1 MTTNNDLRTTSAP
14 TSLGGAHVPHEST
27 TRDGGGP
34 GPRLAGRTGAAHVL
48 AAVGRRAVTLAVAGA
63 LAYPALPPTT
73 AHASQRP
80 VEGDG
85 DYWYFRHVDR
95 DIDEVVAARKAQAA
109 RDYVELAAARSQF
122 VSQRQ
127 QQGTARARVV
137 IGGSRSDPATA
148 AKCYIPETLDQWS
161 RRLIA
166 VQLCS

>member
-34 GPRLAGRTGAAHVL
+34 GPRLAGRTGAQVL

-137 IGGSRSDPATA
+137 IGGSRSDPAA
-148 AKCYIPETLDQWS
+148 DAQCYMPETLDQWS